1 MCGFDVQEINQ
12 SFIFQILETMLL
24 RKLIEDLR
32 RKDLLSLKA
41 LQFLQTGCLVSIFPF
56 LPLHMKELGLTLSDI
71 SYVQTIIC
79 IGDILT
85 PLVLGLCTNY
95 LTSIRPLLI
104 TSIIINSLASVLL
117 SLVDNGE
124 HLFITYLTCRTLL
137 EVSRGCTL
145 NLYESV
151 NLMTVKA
158 RHADYGIQKIFG
170 SLGGTIIG
178 PVAGYVAHYYS
189 FKAVFQFYACLQILF
204 VIILSC
210 SDLQFQR
217 KERKDQKKSKMLDCI
232 YDGQGIIMFLVT
244 AFILGLIWSF
254 SETYAFLHLESIGY
268 TRKNLGLT
276 VGSSTMLGIVISLLS
291 TSLLDVT
298 GWRAGLALALSTY
311 SIRLLGYSLI
321 QQDSFTILM
330 ALECLK
336 SFGNPW
342 CMLVT
347 GYFMKNHVDMS
358 HIASFQSL
366 FSLMY
371 FGIGKG
377 LGSLVGASIIDL
389 FSSQLA
395 FQMVSGISIVWAS
408 LLMMTKSQTNQEPK
422 KE

>member
-1 MCGFDVQEINQ
+1 
-12 SFIFQILETMLL
+12 MLL
-24 RKLIEDLR
+24 RKLTEDLKR
-32 RKDLLSLKA
+32 TDLLSLKA

-95 LTSIRPLLI
+95 LSSIRHLLI
-104 TSIIINSLASVLL
+104 GSIITNTIASLLL
-117 SLVDNGE
+117 SLVDDGE
-124 HLFITYLTCRTLL
+124 HFFLAYLACRTLL

-158 RHADYGIQKIFG
+158 RKADYGIQKIFG

-178 PVAGYVAHYYS
+178 PIAGYVAHYYS
-189 FKAVFQFYACLQILF
+189 FKSVFQFYACLQLIF
-204 VIILSC
+204 VTILSC

-217 KERKDQKKSKMLDCI
+217 IEKKDAKKSKMLDCI

-244 AFILGLIWSF
+244 ALVIGLIWSF

-291 TSLLDVT
+291 TSLLDAT
-298 GWRAGLALALSTY
+298 GWRVGLALALNTY
-311 SIRLLGYSLI
+311 GIRLLGYSLI
-321 QQDSFTILM
+321 QSDSFTILM

-347 GYFMKNHVDMS
+347 GYFMKNHVDMT

-377 LGSLVGASIIDL
+377 FGSLVGASIIDL
-389 FSSQLA
+389 FGSQLA

-408 LLMMTKSQTNQEPK
+408 FLLMTKSETILEPK